1 MYANIA
7 VDTIAFC
14 SLVLG
19 LIVLLKN
26 RGNFTNSSFGIFAFT
41 LALWLVVSVYSDDPG
56 LSHNL
61 LLWLNRI
68 SFFLPGIGLYFLLL
82 FTLRFTRFMRRYF
95 LSFSWLFG
103 LVTLVVSFI
112 SATPVICGGVSIE
125 NGIVV
130 ILYGPYTLFYEIFIS
145 GLILAIC
152 LILLISLKHLKG
164 SERARTK
171 IMAASLFLS
180 LTVTLLTNL
189 IFPAVWNNYDY
200 VLFGLLSTFLIVAG
214 FAYAIIRHRLFD
226 IRAVVARSVAYLLLL
241 ATLGGGYALITFR
254 IGGLL
259 FESSQISTPQQTFN
273 VFTALVLVITF
284 QPLKRLFEKLTDKVL
299 YRDRYEPDALINQ
312 VSKVL
317 ASEIGLVNLSRR
329 VRLILMREMRIDNVN
344 IVVLNNN
351 QVFAEAGHYVVSRL
365 EDLARDLGAMR
376 GKLIVS
382 EEMLDDHRKEILQQ
396 YGVSVVAVLHTKEDK
411 RIGYL
416 LYGEKLNGDIYT
428 ETDLRVIRIIADQL
442 AVAIQNAK
450 AYVQIQRFNHTLQ
463 SKVTDAT
470 KQLREAN
477 ASLQQLDNVKDEF
490 ISVASHQLRTPL
502 TIVDGYLSNLI
513 DGIYGPFNSRQKK
526 AIELT
531 HDRLRLTVRLVADL
545 LNLSRM
551 EAGKFIMD
559 PAMVDLSKIIKE
571 EVSQLKIK
579 AAEQKIKISYIPPAD
594 ELPLISLDEQ
604 KTRQAIMNLI
614 DNAIIYGNTGDIIK
628 VSLRIEGY
636 KVVFEVIDHGIG
648 VPKAEQDKLFS
659 KFFRASN
666 AKKHR
671 AEGTGIG
678 LYLVKRVIEEQG
690 GSILFSSKENEGS
703 VFGFSLLAYGPIKA
717 SANHIGKNPALITA
731 RKNSG
736 ATNRNVATK

>member
-1 MYANIA
+1 L
-7 VDTIAFC
+7 FFK
-14 SLVLG
+14 S
-19 LIVLLKN
+19 
-26 RGNFTNSSFGIFAFT
+26 TN
-41 LALWLVVSVYSDDPG
+41 
-56 LSHNL
+56 
-61 LLWLNRI
+61 
-68 SFFLPGIGLYFLLL
+68 
-82 FTLRFTRFMRRYF
+82 M
-95 LSFSWLFG
+95 
-103 LVTLVVSFI
+103 
-112 SATPVICGGVSIE
+112 
-125 NGIVV
+125 
-130 ILYGPYTLFYEIFIS
+130 
-145 GLILAIC
+145 
-152 LILLISLKHLKG
+152 
-164 SERARTK
+164 
-171 IMAASLFLS
+171 
-180 LTVTLLTNL
+180 
-189 IFPAVWNNYDY
+189 
-200 VLFGLLSTFLIVAG
+200 
-214 FAYAIIRHRLFD
+214 
-226 IRAVVARSVAYLLLL
+226 
-241 ATLGGGYALITFR
+241 
-254 IGGLL
+254 
-259 FESSQISTPQQTFN
+259 STPQQAFN
-273 VFTALVLVITF
+273 VLTAMILVITF
-284 QPLKRLFEKLTDKVL
+284 QPLKRLFEKLTDKIF
-299 YRDRYEPDALINQ
+299 YRDRYDPQTLINQ
-312 VSKVL
+312 VSQVL
-317 ASEIGLVNLSRR
+317 ASEIGLVSLSRR
-329 VRLILMREMRIDNVN
+329 VRLIMMREMRIDNVN

-382 EEMLDDHRKEILQQ
+382 EEMLDDRRKEILRQ
-396 YGVSVVAVLHTKEDK
+396 YGVSVVVVLHTKEDK

-416 LYGEKLNGDIYT
+416 LFGEKLNGDIYT

-450 AYVQIQRFNHTLQ
+450 SYVQIQRFNRTLQ
-463 SKVTDAT
+463 SKITDAT

-477 ASLQQLDNVKDEF
+477 VSLQQLDNVKDEF

-559 PAMVDLSKIIKE
+559 PAPVDLSKIVEE

-579 AAEQKIKISYIPPAD
+579 AGEQQIKISYTPPKDA
-594 ELPLISLDEQ
+594 LPPITLDEQ

-628 VSLRIEGY
+628 VSLKIEGY
-636 KVVFEVIDHGIG
+636 KVVFEVADHGIG
-648 VPKAEQDKLFS
+648 VPQAEQNKLFN

-690 GSILFSSKENEGS
+690 GSIIFSSKEDEGS

-717 SANHIGKNPALITA
+717 AANSSGKKLATA
-731 RKNSG
+731 G
-736 ATNRNVATK
+736 ASKK